1 MSIRKYSVAI
11 RGHRTSFSL
20 EPEFFAEIKRL
31 SAEQKTTVSDLIAR
45 IDSERTGNL
54 SSALRLYVL
63 NAVKKN
69 V

>member
-1 MSIRKYSVAI
+1 MSVRKYSVTI
-11 RGHRTSFSL
+11 RGHSTSFSL

-63 NAVKKN
+63 NALKK
-69 V
+69 